1 MKEFII
7 NYNNMPLSE
16 FTTIIVKANSVKEAI
31 NFIIKKLIV
40 KKCSMIFQIV

>member
-31 NFIIKKLIV
+31 NKFHNEKINSKE
-40 KKCSMIFQIV
+40 M